1 MRRPGAPVGS
11 TDSPPRE
18 PSLITEAAP
27 PCRVAGRLVAIQG
40 DALVIE
46 DAQASLT
53 ARLVSS
59 SSAPLL
65 STRAGS
71 SSGSL
76 SETRSRGSS
85 AARPELSLG
94 QLVILRLVGQGADC
108 FLADQVEVVGA
119 GRLTP
124 GGEHARRLGPA
135 LKARARALGAVRALF
150 DAQGFL
156 EVETPV
162 RVPCPGLDL
171 YVDAL
176 PAHEGWLITSPEHH
190 MKRLLVAG
198 ARRIY
203 QITRA
208 SRAEELGPLHE
219 PEFTLVEWYR
229 AYAGM
234 SCVMA
239 DTEALVRRVVAA
251 VRTFAESPGT
261 GAAATA
267 RGAGGDSSGAGGDSS
282 GADSDSQARLSD
294 FTYQGRR
301 YDLAAPFLRL
311 SVREAFRR
319 YAGEPDLS
327 RLAQDEDRYF
337 DLLVSQVEPA
347 LRELSQPVFLYGYP
361 LSQASLARPDP
372 SDPETAERFELY
384 LAGVEL
390 CNGFGELNDAAEQR
404 RRYEAALRERRAR
417 GMPVYPLDERFL
429 AALEEGMPPAG
440 GNALGL
446 DRLLMLALD
455 APAITQVLAFP
466 TARA

>member
-1 MRRPGAPVGS
+1 MELRGDVLVLEDADARL
-11 TDSPPRE
+11 T
-18 PSLITEAAP
+18 T
-27 PCRVAGRLVAIQG
+27 RLVAEE
-40 DALVIE
+40 LP
-46 DAQASLT
+46 SLAT
-53 ARLVSS
+53 LATL
-59 SSAPLL
+59 A
-65 STRAGS
+65 T
-71 SSGSL
+71 
-76 SETRSRGSS
+76 
-85 AARPELSLG
+85 G
-94 QLVILRLVGQGADC
+94 QLVRARLVGQGADC
-108 FLADQVEVVGA
+108 FLADQIEVVAA

-124 GGEHARRLGPA
+124 GGEHARRLGRA

-234 SCVMA
+234 NAVMA

-251 VRTFAESPGT
+251 VRTSAERSGVS
-261 GAAATA
+261 GAATA
-267 RGAGGDSSGAGGDSS
+267 LGADGDLSGAATALGAGGDLSGV
-282 GADSDSQARLSD
+282 DSDSQARLGD

-337 DLLVSQVEPA
+337 ELLVDQVEPA
-347 LRELSQPVFLYGYP
+347 LRALSQPVFLYGYP
-361 LSQASLARPDP
+361 ISQASLARPDP
-372 SDPETAERFELY
+372 HDPETAERFELY

-390 CNGFGELNDAAEQR
+390 CNGFGELSDAAEQR
-404 RRYEAALRERRAR
+404 RRYEAALAERRAR

-455 APAITQVLAFP
+455 EPAITQVLAFP